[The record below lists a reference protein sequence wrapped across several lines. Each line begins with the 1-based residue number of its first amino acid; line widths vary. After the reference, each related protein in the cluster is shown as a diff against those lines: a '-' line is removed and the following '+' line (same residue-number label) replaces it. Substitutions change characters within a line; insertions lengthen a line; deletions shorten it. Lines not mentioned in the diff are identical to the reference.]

1 MDRLSLTNAIRQEAY
16 NIKETYPQFSVFPS
30 KVQNIIYDLAKY
42 ENYNIEYCA
51 SVILSAVASAIG
63 NACQIHIKGAWYN
76 SPALYMMLVGRP
88 GLGKTPPMGFLYKP
102 LRDLDE
108 VRLNEYCEVMKTID
122 SMSGDVPAGENPK
135 LVKTVISDFTAEA
148 MISAHYHNP
157 RGVSVVVDEI
167 LGFFKSINRYNNRSN
182 LIELFLTAYSGQPL
196 DFIRKSEKY
205 PTHIKYPCIN
215 LLGSIQTSLLGSVLC
230 DEFESNGLLDR
241 FLFVYPKDKSISEW
255 SLTTSHLNDR
265 PDIEGEWSR
274 ILSNLLSLPCL
285 LDNNSNNLRP
295 HFLEMEAMAK
305 ECFYDWN
312 NSIIK
317 AVNSVSNDLEVE
329 SRKMK
334 LNSNAGRI
342 ALILQLLKW
351 ASGDGHMD
359 YVDLESVRG
368 AIDLIDYYE
377 QTYDRIKKLSQNKL
391 QDGYSWISGL
401 NDEFT
406 TKDAERAAMQAGL
419 SRRSVYNALDKMSGG
434 SNPLIIKT
442 GHGQYARIQ
451 DNAPCT
457 FAHSDKRDS
466 YLPGQCADNKNI
478 AGRCPKVQEKVQ
490 SAIVQSAIR
499 NEVMQYGEL

>member
-1 MDRLSLTNAIRQEAY
+1 MDRLDLTNAIRQEAY
-16 NIKETYPQFSVFPS
+16 NIKETYPQFNVFPS
-30 KVQNIIYDLAKY
+30 KVQDIIYNLGRY

-51 SVILSAVASAIG
+51 SVILSAAASAIG

-108 VRLNEYCEVMKTID
+108 VRLNEYCEAMKAFD
-122 SMSGDVPAGENPK
+122 SLSGDGPAGESPK
-135 LVKTVISDFTAEA
+135 LIKAVISDFTAEA
-148 MISAHYHNP
+148 MISAHYNNP

-205 PTHIKYPCIN
+205 PTHIRHPCIN
-215 LLGSIQTSLLGSVLC
+215 LLGSIQTSLLGNVLC

-241 FLFVYPKDKSISEW
+241 FLFVYPKDKRISEW
-255 SLTTSHLNDR
+255 SLSTSPLNDR

-274 ILSNLLSLPCL
+274 ILSSLLSLPCL
-285 LDNNSNNLRP
+285 LDNISNLRP
-295 HFLEMEAMAK
+295 HFIEMEAVAK

-312 NSIIK
+312 NSIIR
-317 AVNSVSNDLEVE
+317 AVNSVSNDMEVE

-351 ASGDGHMD
+351 ASGEGHMD
-359 YVDLESVRG
+359 YVDLESVSG

-377 QTYDRIKKLSQNKL
+377 QTYDRIKTLAQDKP
-391 QDGYSWISGL
+391 QDGSSWILRL

-419 SRRSVYNALDKMSGG
+419 SRRSVYNALDRMSSGP
-434 SNPLIIKT
+434 NPLFIKT
-442 GHGQYARIQ
+442 GHGQYAKIH
-451 DNAPCT
+451 DSAPCT
-457 FAHSDKRDS
+457 FALLDKNGGNYPEQRTDTKIVVKG
-466 YLPGQCADNKNI
+466 Y
-478 AGRCPKVQEKVQ
+478 PKVQEKVQ
-490 SAIVQSAIR
+490 SAKVQSAIR
-499 NEVMQYGEL
+499 NDVMQYGEL